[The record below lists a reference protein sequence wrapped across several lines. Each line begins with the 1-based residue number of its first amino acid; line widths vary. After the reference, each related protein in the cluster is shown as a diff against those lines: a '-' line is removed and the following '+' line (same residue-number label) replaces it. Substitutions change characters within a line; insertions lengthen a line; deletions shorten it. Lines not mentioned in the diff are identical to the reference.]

1 MTNESVVH
9 NREVDDTFDGLAA
22 FLAVG
27 RLKSFSR
34 AAAELSVTPTAMS
47 QKIKQLERRLDVV
60 LFQRTTRRVALTEAG
75 QSLHDRL
82 RPAVAEVE
90 DALTDLGSFRGR
102 PAGKLRLT
110 APRTTSWLLAPLVA
124 KMRAAY
130 PEIAVEVS
138 LDDAFVDLV
147 AAGFDA
153 GVRLGDAVEKDMV
166 RVPITKR
173 SSWSIVAAPSYLKR
187 AGIPRKP
194 DDLVRHQVI
203 RQRMIATGVVYR
215 WELERRGKPITVDV
229 PGGIVVDDVELMV
242 ALAREGA
249 GLAYVPDEQI
259 GTDVAKHRL
268 ERVLEA
274 FISPGP
280 GLCLYF
286 PARTQ
291 AQPKLRALI
300 DMARAWD
307 A

>member
-1 MTNESVVH
+1 
-9 NREVDDTFDGLAA
+9 
-22 FLAVG
+22 
-27 RLKSFSR
+27 LKSFSR
-34 AAAELSVTPTAMS
+34 AAAELSITPTAMS

-90 DALTDLGSFRGR
+90 DALTGLASFRGR
-102 PAGKLRLT
+102 PAGKLRIT

-124 KMRAAY
+124 KMRVAY
-130 PEIAVEVS
+130 PEIVVEVS
-138 LDDAFVDLV
+138 LDDAFVDLI

-153 GVRLGDAVEKDMV
+153 GVRLGDAVEKDML

-173 SSWSIVAAPSYLKR
+173 SSWSIVGAPSYLKK
-187 AGIPRKP
+187 AGTPQRP
-194 DDLVRHQVI
+194 EDLVRHQVI

-249 GLAYVPDEQI
+249 GLAYVPDEQVA
-259 GTDVAKHRL
+259 TDVAKHRL
-268 ERVLEA
+268 ERVLEP

-286 PARTQ
+286 PSRTQ

-300 DMARAWD
+300 DMARAFE

>member
-1 MTNESVVH
+1 MRNESLVH
-9 NREVDDTFDGLAA
+9 NAGMDDSFDGLSA

-34 AAAELSVTPTAMS
+34 AAAELSITPTAMS

-75 QSLHDRL
+75 QSLHERL

-90 DALTDLGSFRGR
+90 DALAGLGSFRGR
-102 PAGKLRLT
+102 PAGKLRIT
-110 APRTTSWLLAPLVA
+110 APRTTSWLMAPLLA
-124 KMRAAY
+124 KMRARY
-130 PEIAVEVS
+130 PEIFIEVS

-153 GVRLGDAVEKDMV
+153 GIRLGDAVEKDMV
-166 RVPITKR
+166 RVPITK
-173 SSWSIVAAPSYLKR
+173 SSGWSIVASPSYLKK
-187 AGIPRKP
+187 AGTPQMP
-194 DDLVRHQVI
+194 DDLLRHQVI

-229 PGGIVVDDVELMV
+229 PGGIVVDDIELMV

-249 GLAYVPDEQI
+249 GLAYVPDEQVQSDI
-259 GTDVAKHRL
+259 AKRRL

-274 FISPGP
+274 FISKGP

-307 A
+307 S